1 MIANASCS
9 GIALEQTI
17 VQGVGNGDS
26 SAIFEV
32 VNPIP

>member
-1 MIANASCS
+1 MTAKASRS
-9 GIALEQTI
+9 RIALEQTI
-17 VQGVGNGDS
+17 AQGVGNGDS